1 MFWLPAFAFHEPWI
15 LSSKQP
21 SLFYGEVI
29 FFDIWH
35 GDSFE
40 ASGGGVAFVKKLFGQ
55 WNIRYPAPARA
66 HSSTYLVNY
75 FPIILFSLDILILSL
90 LKSSHARHISALHQE
105 HLEKGPM
112 YVMCVAPSPPAY
124 FFGLGVLFCP
134 TILLVKG
141 DYQRFDS

>member
-1 MFWLPAFAFHEPWI
+1 MDIKFKTAVII
-15 LSSKQP
+15 LRRSN
-21 SLFYGEVI
+21 

-66 HSSTYLVNY
+66 HSSTYLVKY

-124 FFGLGVLFCP
+124 FFGLGVLFLSYYSLGKRGLP
-134 TILLVKG
+134 TIRFLMDAEG
-141 DYQRFDS
+141 DHS